1 MEEEEEEES
10 SGEIKR
16 RAERNCIEEPKLS
29 NQWHIRIRDGCL
41 FLRILLHTR
50 RSASIETTMS
60 SSSPS
65 RLQLVVGILIS
76 KLPRRQITV
85 DPNKASSPLT
95 RGRQRF
101 PGRGWRNTASRWL
114 LRQRLRRRAS
124 STIYPPIAT
133 LCEAS
138 VIDALPASTTLSLLS
153 FHFFFFRVFLLLP
166 FLLPPPFPYLSG
178 NISAGP
184 SLSLFLFFDFRI
196 QDPCCMKRSL
206 FSQSSRV
213 TSRRNWKVLRAWI
226 SLIRNR

>member
-1 MEEEEEEES
+1 MEEKES

-41 FLRILLHTR
+41 FLRILLHTG
-50 RSASIETTMS
+50 RSASIETTTSS

-138 VIDALPASTTLSLLS
+138 VIDALPASTTLSLLLS

-166 FLLPPPFPYLSG
+166 FLLPPP
-178 NISAGP
+178 P
-184 SLSLFLFFDFRI
+184 SLSLLFHIYLATFRPVHPFL
-196 QDPCCMKRSL
+196 SSS
-206 FSQSSRV
+206 FSTFGS
-213 TSRRNWKVLRAWI
+213 KIPAA
-226 SLIRNR
+226 